1 MENEKTEET
10 EASLNSTHPE
20 SIDRRD
26 ARTQLWEIWFSVVPK
41 DRAIQ
46 RTLPKFL

>member
-1 MENEKTEET
+1 VETEKTKET

-20 SIDRRD
+20 STDRQD
-26 ARTQLWEIWFSVVPK
+26 ARTQLFEIWFSVVPK